1 MKKSHIHVMPKNE
14 WIIFRMGEVDARIT
28 NRMHFECKL
37 DTRSSLILQTFAS
50 FGILHCT
57 PRFFMDGFS
66 VFSRE
71 ENLQVDLVSVSLANG
86 KIFCIESTVRRDKY
100 QQKNKLIN

>member
-1 MKKSHIHVMPKNE
+1 MPKNE

-50 FGILHCT
+50 FGILNCT
-57 PRFFMDGFS
+57 PRFFMDGFR
-66 VFSRE
+66 VFTTE
-71 ENLQVDLVSVSLANG
+71 ENLQVDLVSVFAG
-86 KIFCIESTVRRDKY
+86 KRENLLYRKY
-100 QQKNKLIN
+100 SKKRQVPTKKNKLIKKNLKIK